1 MKKDSSFLD
10 SVRLFLDKNGKPL
23 VPWVNLTPAELCE
36 AEKISHDALAELHDS
51 PDPDAAPPR
60 YRVSPRRWGYPL
72 AFICNGNSGACP
84 LPAQT
89 NPNASSL
96 LASATSALLS
106 NNPINR
112 TRLHKQKGSPAGRPF
127 PETNFHGR

>member
-60 YRVSPRRWGYPL
+60 YRVSPRRWGYPIGL
-72 AFICNGNSGACP
+72 YLQWKQRRLSAAS
-84 LPAQT
+84 
-89 NPNASSL
+89 PNESERKQ
-96 LASATSALLS
+96 LASKRDKRIAEQQSDQPNEA
-106 NNPINR
+106 
-112 TRLHKQKGSPAGRPF
+112 A
-127 PETNFHGR
+127 